1 MQPAARI
8 LIGLGAALI
17 IAGLSWQL
25 AARFLPLGRLPGDIV
40 IERGSVRIYI
50 PVVTCLIIS
59 VFLSVVIWVW
69 QSWRR

>member
-1 MQPAARI
+1 MHSATRI

-17 IAGLSWQL
+17 VAGLVWQF
-25 AARFLPLGRLPGDIV
+25 AARFLPLGRLPGDIA
-40 IERGSVRIYI
+40 IERGPVRVYF

-59 VFLSVVIWVW
+59 AVLSVAIWVW